1 MQCRYCDEMYHDR
14 WSLMQHQKTHRSGRY
29 RIDENGTETYIEDG
43 DFPEDHEG
51 LIDGIQNP
59 NGDITFVNEDGN
71 EIIGDHD
78 TLIRH
83 VRVGDQEHIEMVQQ
97 GHEDQQGHHQAHQ
110 QHQGHHQDQ
119 QQDMNQMQM
128 HETEDQHQGTKLE
141 RIEDDPYAFDD
152 GSSDYHMQGGPQ
164 MGQVMAQPVDQ

>member
-1 MQCRYCDEMYHDR
+1 MTQ
-14 WSLMQHQKTHRSGRY
+14 
-29 RIDENGTETYIEDG
+29 
-43 DFPEDHEG
+43 
-51 LIDGIQNP
+51 
-59 NGDITFVNEDGN
+59 EDGN

-152 GSSDYHMQGGPQ
+152 GTIIRQRLIPSSITYLGSSDYHMQGGPQ